1 MISLKQHKN
10 GIIDIHLFFIVIHFT
25 NNRGWRM
32 AEWIDGLPF
41 KQEDSRSSA
50 HAQKLG
56 MVFTTNSVLGA
67 QGRGIPGACYF
78 LVLLV
83 IL

>member
-1 MISLKQHKN
+1 
-10 GIIDIHLFFIVIHFT
+10 
-25 NNRGWRM
+25 M

-56 MVFTTNSVLGA
+56 MVFTTNSVLGG